1 MYSSFNLISKYN
13 ISSNTSQTLPYYESY
28 SMLEQAIKKVS
39 DYGRPLYLT
48 VFGSHLYGTNTV
60 SSDKDYKGL
69 FLPSIKKLVLDE
81 KVNSISLTTGENN
94 SKDIIYLAAT
104 LNVPIGSKALY
115 SNVKG
120 WKKFANI
127 QETEFTGVET
137 IKQKSTPT
145 SYYSISGEKRN
156 NVHRGVNIIRMSDG
170 TTRKVV
176 VK

>member
-1 MYSSFNLISKYN
+1 MSVTIGSGVTYIGSYAFSCGIKLSTVNVNMN
-13 ISSNTSQTLPYYESY
+13 IPIEIDES
-28 SMLEQAIKKVS
+28 
-39 DYGRPLYLT
+39 
-48 VFGSHLYGTNTV
+48 VFE
-60 SSDKDYKGL
+60 
-69 FLPSIKKLVLDE
+69 F
-81 KVNSISLTTGENN
+81 TGENY

-145 SYYSISGEKRN
+145 SYYSINGEELN

>member
-1 MYSSFNLISKYN
+1 MSVTIGSGVTYIG
-13 ISSNTSQTLPYYESY
+13 SY
-28 SMLEQAIKKVS
+28 AFSCGIKLS
-39 DYGRPLYLT
+39 T
-48 VFGSHLYGTNTV
+48 VN
-60 SSDKDYKGL
+60 
-69 FLPSIKKLVLDE
+69 
-81 KVNSISLTTGENN
+81 VN
-94 SKDIIYLAAT
+94 LAAT

>member
-1 MYSSFNLISKYN
+1 MSVTIGSGVTYIGSYAFSCGIKLSIVNVNMN
-13 ISSNTSQTLPYYESY
+13 IPIEIDESV
-28 SMLEQAIKKVS
+28 LE
-39 DYGRPLYLT
+39 
-48 VFGSHLYGTNTV
+48 F
-60 SSDKDYKGL
+60 
-69 FLPSIKKLVLDE
+69 
-81 KVNSISLTTGENN
+81 TGENY

-104 LNVPIGSKALY
+104 LNVPIGRKNVY

-120 WKKFANI
+120 WSKFANI

-145 SYYSISGEKRN
+145 SYYSVSGEKRN
-156 NVHRGVNIIRMSDG
+156 NVHRGVNIVRMSDG

>member
-1 MYSSFNLISKYN
+1 MSVTIGSGVTYIGSYAFSCGIKLSTVNVNMN
-13 ISSNTSQTLPYYESY
+13 IPIEIDES
-28 SMLEQAIKKVS
+28 
-39 DYGRPLYLT
+39 
-48 VFGSHLYGTNTV
+48 VFEF
-60 SSDKDYKGL
+60 K
-69 FLPSIKKLVLDE
+69 
-81 KVNSISLTTGENN
+81 GENY

-104 LNVPIGSKALY
+104 LNVPKGSKNLY

-127 QETEFTGVET
+127 QEVDFSGVET

-145 SYYSISGEKRN
+145 SYYSVSGEKLN
-156 NVHRGVNIIRMSDG
+156 NVHHGINIIRMSDG